1 MMHGI
6 LRRRAEQLFKRLQPH
21 LPVAGRTLDVGSG
34 TGHNGAAIEKHTR
47 LSVVKLDV
55 TDMNAVGG
63 PVVVYDGEKIPFPD
77 QAFQVVIS
85 LFVLQYIA
93 DPVAFLSELRRT
105 GRGRLLII
113 QSVYAGVLGEV
124 VLRAR
129 EFVQGRGAFRAARAL
144 KLVPNGADRMRP
156 VHFYTLEELQA
167 VFERAELEVVEHH
180 RSRWLGLGV
189 SRDLY
194 VLEWS

>member
-1 MMHGI
+1 MTERKYRF
-6 LRRRAEQLFKRLQPH
+6 L
-21 LPVAGRTLDVGSG
+21 
-34 TGHNGAAIEKHTR
+34 TR
-47 LSVVKLDV
+47 PL
-55 TDMNAVGG
+55 
-63 PVVVYDGEKIPFPD
+63 
-77 QAFQVVIS
+77 QVVIS

-180 RSRWLGLGV
+180 RLAMAWAWGEPRPICAGMELKHESF
-189 SRDLY
+189 
-194 VLEWS
+194 EH